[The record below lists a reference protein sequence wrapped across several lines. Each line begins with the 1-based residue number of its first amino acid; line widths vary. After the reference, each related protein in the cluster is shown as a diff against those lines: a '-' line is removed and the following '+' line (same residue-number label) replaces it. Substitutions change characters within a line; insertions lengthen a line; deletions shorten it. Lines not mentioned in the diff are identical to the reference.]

1 LILFIKHTTKT
12 YNERIRW
19 WNWDSVEK
27 LESPK
32 KMVTWPQVLV
42 DRTQHPP
49 FLNCFPYFH
58 GLEICKTA
66 IICRFLIAQVDWY
79 VDMYIEI
86 PFSDCISQ
94 STDAIRKR
102 YLYIHEIPHQFWRL
116 PPLGAIFLSF
126 IFMKTHLEHKFL
138 STRQKMSAIGKPSRG
153 RARILADSAKK
164 RDRK

>member
-1 LILFIKHTTKT
+1 MISFIKHTTKT

-86 PFSDCISQ
+86 PFSDCIRRISPSGGRRQNFISRLMQ
-94 STDAIRKR
+94 SENGISIYISVD
-102 YLYIHEIPHQFWRL
+102 LYNQ
-116 PPLGAIFLSF
+116 
-126 IFMKTHLEHKFL
+126 KTAYYCCF
-138 STRQKMSAIGKPSRG
+138 TYF
-153 RARILADSAKK
+153 
-164 RDRK
+164 